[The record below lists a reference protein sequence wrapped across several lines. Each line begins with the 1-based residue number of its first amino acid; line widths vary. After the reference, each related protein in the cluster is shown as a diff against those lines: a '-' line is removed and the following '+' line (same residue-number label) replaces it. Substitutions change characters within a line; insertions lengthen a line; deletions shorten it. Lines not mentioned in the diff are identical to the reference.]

1 MWNELAMIKIK
12 NITLSAEQ
20 DALQKAR
27 AKAQSE
33 GKSLNVKF
41 REWLQKYVSPQDYS
55 KNYDKLMGHLKHIH
69 PGQKFSRDQAN
80 ER

>member
-1 MWNELAMIKIK
+1 MIKIR
-12 NITLSAEQ
+12 NITLSAEE

-27 AKAQSE
+27 DKASSE

-41 REWLQKYVSPQDYS
+41 REWLKRYINPQDYS
-55 KNYDKLMGHLKHIH
+55 KSYEKLMNSLKHVN
-69 PGQKFSRDQAN
+69 PGQKFSRDEAN

>member
-1 MWNELAMIKIK
+1 MIKIK

-20 DALQKAR
+20 EALQKAR

-55 KNYDKLMGHLKHIH
+55 RDYDKLMGHLKHVS
-69 PGQKFSRDQAN
+69 PGQKFSRDEAN